1 MLLCASYMYK
11 ILKTDLSLV
20 YTYSNFSE
28 IKLTIKNNINEF
40 YNVNQDTMGFYSL
53 KNDEIS
59 LTPKAR

>member
-1 MLLCASYMYK
+1 MYK

-20 YTYSNFSE
+20 YAYSNFSE

>member
-20 YTYSNFSE
+20 YAYSNFSE